1 MVFIVTTSAA
11 SCFYDTASHLWS
23 IEDLSVEDT
32 VGGAGKG
39 AERSAENFLKM
50 CWGPQKIKIGKKE
63 FGP

>member
-1 MVFIVTTSAA
+1 MVFTVTTTDLSY
-11 SCFYDTASHLWS
+11 FYDTASHLWS

-32 VGGAGKG
+32 VRGAGKG
-39 AERSAENFLKM
+39 AERSAENFLKT